1 MKYRGRYSTPE
12 EFGELVVRSLPSGEV
27 LRLNEVAD
35 VELGD
40 EAYNYSTEMNG
51 QSGCYGNVKLNHQK
65 ASASASQQTDDSPGE
80 RQKIHICIPDS
91 TINPLPAL
99 ASLLFLWVLYI
110 KDKVD
115 ARNG

>member
-51 QSGCYGNVKLNHQK
+51 HPAAMAMIYQK
-65 ASASASQQTDDSPGE
+65 AGSNASE
-80 RQKIHICIPDS
+80 
-91 TINPLPAL
+91 TINEIDAVLDELGKDLPKGL
-99 ASLLFLWVLYI
+99 EFVTLNDTNIF
-110 KDKVD
+110 
-115 ARNG
+115 

>member
-1 MKYRGRYSTPE
+1 MLERQNIEAATEPFGENHDNAYQYTMKYRGRYSTPE

-51 QSGCYGNVKLNHQK
+51 HPAAMAMIYQKGRLQCFGNYQ
-65 ASASASQQTDDSPGE
+65 
-80 RQKIHICIPDS
+80 
-91 TINPLPAL
+91 
-99 ASLLFLWVLYI
+99 
-110 KDKVD
+110 
-115 ARNG
+115 